1 MIRGRKE
8 SNRALN
14 PSLTHTWN
22 GGPVPAVIW
31 SLTWLTIV
39 RLNLIVIPTFPFT
52 KRVRK
57 VCPVWK
63 APWFIQPTTDL
74 LPVSESILNMAETLG
89 TTFSP
94 VLWVNTDCLP
104 SMIDSVVNHC
114 LSLTD
119 WGVLY
124 THTFADRLCCSSN
137 WSTHTHTC
145 VYVVVLPSTSSLPH
159 IVPFKQQA
167 DPHTH
172 THAHTHCCV
181 HKAARV
187 DLTNWLAARRYQ
199 QATTEE
205 TILLTFVSFINFY
218 QSYWLKRSGKQNDI
232 RCKNLISKKAKEKK
246 TSNNDI
252 LKSAAVMN
260 CRRRDDT
267 WLL

>member
-63 APWFIQPTTDL
+63 APWFIQPNTDL

-145 VYVVVLPSTSSLPH
+145 VYVVVLPTTSSLPH

-172 THAHTHCCV
+172 THTCTHTLLCTQGSQSWLN
-181 HKAARV
+181 K
-187 DLTNWLAARRYQ
+187 LTRSSQ
-199 QATTEE
+199 
-205 TILLTFVSFINFY
+205 VS
-218 QSYWLKRSGKQNDI
+218 
-232 RCKNLISKKAKEKK
+232 
-246 TSNNDI
+246 TSNNRGNHPAHVR
-252 LKSAAVMN
+252 LFYK
-260 CRRRDDT
+260 
-267 WLL
+267 LLSIVLVEKIRKTEWHQM